1 MIKEDRRLLEFGF
14 LGVFEKSAS
23 NLFRANPDDTKLL
36 LRPGND
42 RLGRTDTMNTH
53 LTAANDNPGGEP
65 QITIAL
71 SDLVTLLARAA
82 ARSAHDVAPS
92 ANTDQPPKRKA
103 DA

>member
-1 MIKEDRRLLEFGF
+1 
-14 LGVFEKSAS
+14 
-23 NLFRANPDDTKLL
+23 
-36 LRPGND
+36 
-42 RLGRTDTMNTH
+42 MNTH